1 VLIKVYILDMSN
13 VQGKAGLLGGKFVL
27 EYQGRVF
34 RFKLPSK
41 ANTFVDY
48 FMKK

>member
-1 VLIKVYILDMSN
+1 MSN